1 MSPSFRGAVDSNTYQ
16 TPPVPEKFD
25 KVYKASHYSEP
36 DKVYQVNLF
45 NKTCTC
51 PDFSSRANKFSKD
64 DVRAVCK
71 HIVDKL
77 KYAKLY
83 QTYGSLT
90 ANLLHCSAYLGDDIF
105 LQCEV
110 TGARYVLSTSLRS
123 NWVNVH
129 VASSSKPGKA
139 VVLFGFDVATKT
151 WQYEEPKNARQI
163 EDFIHSLI

>member
-1 MSPSFRGAVDSNTYQ
+1 MSPSFLRTVDSNIYRM
-16 TPPVPEKFD
+16 PPIPEKFD

-36 DKVYQVNLF
+36 EKVYQVNLF
-45 NKTCTC
+45 NKTCSC
-51 PDFSSRANKFSKD
+51 PDFRSRANKFSEND
-64 DVRAVCK
+64 IRTTCK
-71 HIVDKL
+71 HILDKL

-83 QTYGSLT
+83 QTYDSLT

-110 TGARYVLSTSLRS
+110 ANTQYVLSTSRQS

-129 VASSSKPGKA
+129 VASPSTPGKGE
-139 VVLFGFDVATKT
+139 VRFGFDVATKT

-163 EDFIHSLI
+163 EEYILSLL